1 MNKRQITICLGLV
14 TLIILMTFVVIT
26 TMASTES
33 TESTNR
39 MNTMYVDKMIKDLSV
54 SEQPLYVYVL
64 DIPNISFITQGVC
77 VVDTTIYDGQLD
89 CYSVLD
95 FPRFYDGRA
104 TIYFSTIDGT
114 YVEYFGEF
122 IVSDS
127 PLYILERQNGGVKW
141 IQGGV

>member
-1 MNKRQITICLGLV
+1 MNKRQIAIYLGYV
-14 TLIILMTFVVIT
+14 TLIILVTFVGIT

-33 TESTNR
+33 T
-39 MNTMYVDKMIKDLSV
+39 NTMYVDKMIKETKDWNV
-54 SEQPLYVYVL
+54 SEPLYVYVL
-64 DIPNISFITQGVC
+64 DMPNISFITQGVC
-77 VVDTTIYDGQLD
+77 VLDTTIYDGQLD

-141 IQGGV
+141 IQEDV